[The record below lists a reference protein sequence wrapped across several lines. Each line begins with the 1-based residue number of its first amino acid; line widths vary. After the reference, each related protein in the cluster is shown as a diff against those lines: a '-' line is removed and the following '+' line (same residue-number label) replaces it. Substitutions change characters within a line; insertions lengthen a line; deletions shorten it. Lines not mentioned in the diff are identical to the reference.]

1 MAIIAET
8 PEQVRAWFDGH
19 PEARELL
26 ESTEF
31 QWRCWRP
38 EFEHGDY
45 YRLLTVDDV
54 RRVTQGGWFDEPGTF
69 AWYYPDGVPHYMC
82 VEEPPAIEWPEDREF
97 RSEETY
103 AQMKARHA
111 DELCG
116 VDGGT
121 WYETCAR
128 HSREVLDAMW
138 DDEFAIAAF
147 ADAMGNVEYSYTV
160 YDEDVLGQ
168 FGHVSSC
175 DYERGIAELGLP
187 KRICAAYRE
196 AAREV
201 MGHEE

>member
-8 PEQVRAWFDGH
+8 QEQVRAWFDGH

-82 VEEPPAIEWPEDREF
+82 VEEAPTAGQD
-97 RSEETY
+97 EE
-103 AQMKARHA
+103 
-111 DELCG
+111 
-116 VDGGT
+116 
-121 WYETCAR
+121 
-128 HSREVLDAMW
+128 
-138 DDEFAIAAF
+138 
-147 ADAMGNVEYSYTV
+147 
-160 YDEDVLGQ
+160 
-168 FGHVSSC
+168 
-175 DYERGIAELGLP
+175 
-187 KRICAAYRE
+187 
-196 AAREV
+196 
-201 MGHEE
+201 